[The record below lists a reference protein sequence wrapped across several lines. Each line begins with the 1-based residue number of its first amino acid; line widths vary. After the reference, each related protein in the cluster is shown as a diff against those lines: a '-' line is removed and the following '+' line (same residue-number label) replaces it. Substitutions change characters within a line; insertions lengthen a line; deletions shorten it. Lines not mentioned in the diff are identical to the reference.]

1 MADRI
6 ENNLPA
12 QSDAAYVRAL
22 DNSGNP
28 IRISKAD
35 LAQVVA
41 ELIPIFPF
49 KGTIPKGTDI
59 NTVTGIG
66 VYDLMGA
73 YVNAPFTT
81 SWGQLVVLGKVNK
94 SQFITQLTSTDF
106 HGFMRENTDVNE
118 WTQIF

>member
-1 MADRI
+1 M
-6 ENNLPA
+6 
-12 QSDAAYVRAL
+12 
-22 DNSGNP
+22 
-28 IRISKAD
+28 
-35 LAQVVA
+35 A

-49 KGTIPKGTDI
+49 KGTIPEGTDI

-66 VYDLMGA
+66 VYDLSGN
-73 YVNAPFTT
+73 YVNAPFTS

-106 HGFMRENTDVNE
+106 HGFMRENINVNE